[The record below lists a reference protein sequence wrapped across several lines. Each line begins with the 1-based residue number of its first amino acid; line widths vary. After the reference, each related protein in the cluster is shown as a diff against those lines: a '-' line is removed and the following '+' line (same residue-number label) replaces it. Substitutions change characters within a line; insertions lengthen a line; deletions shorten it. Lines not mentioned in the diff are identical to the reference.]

1 MPRQIPVKNLSSTI
15 FNMSFNFF
23 AIALLTC
30 ALPHFVFGGEV
41 SARKFQSPI
50 KVAVVGDSSDSW
62 EPIGKVRVTF
72 KDGTRA
78 IWSKGRN
85 SGMARIA
92 DDGTVGWVNFSDMV
106 PSKYQPGKE
115 RFDGSISICRNG
127 KVVCTVRS
135 GKLWIQEWRFIDGGR
150 RFIVG
155 SMLRHGA
162 MTYDLFDSR
171 TGVQIATYQEDDEST
186 KWPEWAAVYRR
197 D

>member
-1 MPRQIPVKNLSSTI
+1 MRKREPEI
-15 FNMSFNFF
+15 FNMSFRFF

-41 SARKFQSPI
+41 SARKSQSPI
-50 KVAVVGDSSDSW
+50 KVAVVEDTRDWGT
-62 EPIGKVRVTF
+62 PIGKVRVTF
-72 KDGTRA
+72 KNGTRA

-92 DDGTVGWVNFSDMV
+92 DDGTVGWVNFTDME
-106 PSKYQPGKE
+106 PSEYRPGTKE

-127 KVVCTVRS
+127 KVVCTVSS
-135 GKLWIQEWRFIDGGR
+135 GKLWIQEWRFIDNGR
-150 RFIVG
+150 RFVVG

-171 TGVQIATYQEDDEST
+171 TGVQIAEYQENDEST
-186 KWPEWAAVYRR
+186 KWPEWAAMYRQ